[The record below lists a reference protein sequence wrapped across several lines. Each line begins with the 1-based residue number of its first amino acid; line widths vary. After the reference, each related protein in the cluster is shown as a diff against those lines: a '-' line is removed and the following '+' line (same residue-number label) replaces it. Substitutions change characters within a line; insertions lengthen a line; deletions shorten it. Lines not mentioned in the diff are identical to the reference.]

1 VRAVGVI
8 VPFLLAFASG
18 LVVSQLLPPPDGFEQ
33 RLLWWVLATAAA
45 IGVLRLAERGARR
58 LLPLSTLLSMTLM
71 FPDHA
76 PSRLRVALQASLK
89 QRLRAVE
96 TGHDT
101 AQDHAEHLVT
111 MVAALSRHD
120 RRTVG
125 HSERTRAYA
134 ALLADEVG
142 LDADQSSKLQW
153 AALLHDI
160 GKLDV
165 PAAILNKPGALND
178 EEREVIFGHPSA
190 GEERAAPLIAWLGPW
205 ANGIWEHHEK
215 VDGTGYPLGLHGDEI
230 SYSGRLV
237 AVCDSFE
244 VMTAAR
250 SYKKPVSLAAARA
263 ELVRCSGTHFDPQI
277 VRAFLNISLGEV
289 RVVAGPFAALAQL
302 PYVAGWLSGT
312 AGSIAAVAAVAG
324 TVAVVVPASGTPP
337 TQHVTTKT
345 VAVASVPLSP
355 TTSDVTITV
364 GSTRATATTSPTL
377 VTITVQSPPTVTV
390 TATRSATTRPS
401 ATTAPPMTTV
411 PPATTAPSATTT
423 TLPPATTT
431 TTTTT
436 PAPTQIFVSSFH
448 DRSSPEPANGSSFN
462 VGADVYVFAVAPS
475 ASYVTF
481 SIDGVV
487 VRTDSA
493 APFDM
498 VGSNNSGTYANK
510 YRLPDSPGSFT
521 VTVETFFAQGPSQ
534 VTTATISFH

>member
-1 VRAVGVI
+1 MRAVGVI
-8 VPFLLAFASG
+8 IPFLLAFASG
-18 LVVSQLLPPPDGFEQ
+18 MVVSQLLPPPDGFAQ
-33 RLLWWVLATAAA
+33 RLLWWVVASAVALA
-45 IGVLRLAERGARR
+45 VLRVAERGARR
-58 LLPLSTLLSMTLM
+58 LLPLSTLLSMTLV

-96 TGHDT
+96 TGRDT

-165 PAAILNKPGALND
+165 PAAILNKPGALD
-178 EEREVIFGHPSA
+178 EAERGVIFGHPAA
-190 GEERAAPLIAWLGPW
+190 GEQRAAPLIDWLGPW

-215 VDGTGYPLGLHGDEI
+215 IDGTGYPLGLHGNQI
-230 SYSGRLV
+230 SYSGRLL

-250 SYKKPVSLAAARA
+250 SYKKPMPLAAARA

-277 VRAFLNISLGEV
+277 VRAFLNVSLGEI

-302 PYVAGWLSGT
+302 PYVAGWLSGA
-312 AGSIAAVAAVAG
+312 AGSVAAVAAVAG
-324 TVAVVVPASGTPP
+324 TMAVVVPASGNTT
-337 TQHVTTKT
+337 TQPVATTAVAVTTS
-345 VAVASVPLSP
+345 VAVSP
-355 TTSDVTITV
+355 ATSDVTITV
-364 GSTRATATTSPTL
+364 GSTRAPASTSPPL
-377 VTITVQSPPTVTV
+377 VKTTVQSTPTVTV

-401 ATTAPPMTTV
+401 AVTV
-411 PPATTAPSATTT
+411 PPATTVPPRTTVPPGNHCPT
-423 TLPPATTT
+423 RNNSPARNNDDRHHGPRSDTDLRFELPRPQLARAGERCFAECRRRRLRVRGS
-431 TTTTT
+431 
-436 PAPTQIFVSSFH
+436 PIGELRDVL
-448 DRSSPEPANGSSFN
+448 DRWR
-462 VGADVYVFAVAPS
+462 
-475 ASYVTF
+475 T
-481 SIDGVV
+481 
-487 VRTDSA
+487 RTDRFDCPVRHGGLEHQWDLREQVQA
-493 APFDM
+493 A
-498 VGSNNSGTYANK
+498 
-510 YRLPDSPGSFT
+510 
-521 VTVETFFAQGPSQ
+521 
-534 VTTATISFH
+534 